1 MQLTFAE
8 ALLVVR
14 RRRHMTLRG
23 LSRDLGC
30 NLNYLCQLETGAREG
45 SLELRQR
52 IADFFDDDALREL
65 VKGPAGRAGGCPCP
79 DNPTPTGR
87 DR

>member
-1 MQLTFAE
+1 MQLSFAE
-8 ALLVVR
+8 TLLVVR
-14 RRRHMTLRG
+14 RRRNMTLRG

-45 SLELRQR
+45 SAELRQR

-65 VKGPAGRAGGCPCP
+65 VKGPAGRAGGCSCP
-79 DNPTPTGR
+79 VQSPPTGR